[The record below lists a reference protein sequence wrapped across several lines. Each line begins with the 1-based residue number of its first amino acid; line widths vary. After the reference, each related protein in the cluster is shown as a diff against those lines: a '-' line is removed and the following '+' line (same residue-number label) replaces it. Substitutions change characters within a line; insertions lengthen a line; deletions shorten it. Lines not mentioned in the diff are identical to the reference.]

1 MTALG
6 TLRNLLGDELV
17 RAMTMLC
24 SRASTCARV
33 HATNERARARALS
46 LSTRFR
52 IFFFNPC
59 KHVSALHQ
67 THRTF
72 DPLPSPP
79 SFLVHMHG
87 CAYVYAHTRTHT
99 THTMHTTHAYS
110 LLPSY
115 LPLQRLMLACSRSG
129 CSSLAIRSS
138 KVHEATFWYVLHPIY
153 RWGLHGKIVRA
164 CGASKGRVL
173 CTDWPS
179 PFQGMLTLAC
189 LHNVCRARVCVQ

>member
-1 MTALG
+1 M
-6 TLRNLLGDELV
+6 RP
-17 RAMTMLC
+17 
-24 SRASTCARV
+24 STR
-33 HATNERARARALS
+33 NERTRARALS
-46 LSTRFR
+46 LSQRDSVFSSSILASTSLRL
-52 IFFFNPC
+52 
-59 KHVSALHQ
+59 SAVHQ

-129 CSSLAIRSS
+129 CSSLAIRCS

-189 LHNVCRARVCVQ
+189 LHNVCRACVCVQ